1 LLQKFRL
8 APAVLMLTLCTHV
21 AGDGLRLKKDVEL
34 IGSAAVGKDAPVFI
48 VADQIE
54 STQKNVVEAEGQ
66 VEVRRAGQ
74 VLFAD
79 WLRYDLNLDEIRARG
94 QVRLEKPS
102 LVVTGDTLRLKL
114 DDHSGE
120 IDKPVYQF
128 VDNPRRGD
136 ATHIEF
142 INDNQYRLQDA
153 TYTTCP
159 ADQLDW
165 QLKAENLDID
175 KSSEV
180 GTARNVT
187 LDFLGTPV
195 FYSPWL
201 NFPLTTA
208 RKSGFLAP
216 TAGSTQAGGF
226 DIVTPYYLNLA
237 PNYDATLYPRW
248 LSKRGLQ
255 LGVDFRDLHENS
267 SGNTML
273 QYLAD
278 DQETGTSRWGAF
290 LKQQLHTDGGLTAGF
305 DYNRVSDDNYFR
317 DLSSQ
322 ASLTSQTNLNQEV
335 WLGLNR
341 GWWSLDVRMQNFQT
355 LQDPSAPI
363 VPPYFRVPQVS
374 LHAAQTFAYGLQFSL
389 DAAATRFT
397 HPTLVDG
404 ARLLATPTLT
414 LPLTYAAGYLTPKLD
429 WHLSHYNL
437 GNLNNL
443 NDTAPERSL
452 SYSIPIASIDAGL
465 FLERPFSFNGQNYV
479 QTLEPRAFYVYAPY
493 VNQNAAPIFDTTVL
507 DFSYVQMFSDNSFI
521 GGDRVNNAN
530 QMTLALT
537 SRFTESDSGIERLKL
552 TLAQRYYFT
561 TQLVTLH
568 PTDPPVRDGQ
578 ATDLLLAVSG
588 QVTKAWRAATG
599 WQVDSSTGQTQNLTL
614 DTSYRPGPGRTLN
627 FGYRFINGSTE
638 QVDLSAQWPLSTRWQ
653 GMFRYNYSLLDKT
666 LVEGLAGLEYN
677 AGCWAVRGVF
687 QHLVVSQS
695 QTNNS
700 VFFQL
705 ELNGM
710 GQLGINPLKVL
721 KQSIPGYMATDDFT
735 ETPTP

>member
-1 LLQKFRL
+1 
-8 APAVLMLTLCTHV
+8 MLTVCTHA

-66 VEVRRAGQ
+66 VEVRQAGQ

-79 WLRYDLNLDEIRARG
+79 WLRYDRNLDEIRARG
-94 QVRLEKPS
+94 QVRLEQPT
-102 LVVTGDTLRLKL
+102 LVVTGDTLRFML

-120 IDKPVYQF
+120 IDKPVYQL

-136 ATHIEF
+136 ARHIEF
-142 INDNQYRLQDA
+142 INDNQYQLQDA

-159 ADQLDW
+159 VDQLDW

-175 KSSEV
+175 RSSEV
-180 GTARNVT
+180 GAARNVT
-187 LDFLGTPV
+187 LEFLGTPV

-201 NFPLTTA
+201 DFPLTNA

-216 TAGSTQAGGF
+216 TAGSTQASGF
-226 DIVTPYYLNLA
+226 DIVMPYYLNLA
-237 PNYDATLYPRW
+237 PNYDATLHPRW
-248 LSKRGLQ
+248 LSKRGFQ

-267 SGNTML
+267 SGDTVL
-273 QYLAD
+273 QYLPD
-278 DQETGTSRWGAF
+278 DKETGTSRWGAF
-290 LKQQLHTDGGLTAGF
+290 LKQQMHTAGGLTAGF
-305 DYNRVSDDNYFR
+305 DYNRVSDNNYFR

-322 ASLTSQTNLNQEV
+322 AALTSQTNLNQEV

-355 LQDPSAPI
+355 LQNLSAPI
-363 VPPYFRVPQVS
+363 EPPYFRVPQVR
-374 LHAAQTFAYGLQFSL
+374 LNAAQTFAYGLQFSL

-404 ARLLATPTLT
+404 TRYLATPSLK

-429 WHLSHYNL
+429 WHLTHYNL
-437 GNLNNL
+437 DNL
-443 NDTAPERSL
+443 DVSVQERSL
-452 SYSIPIASIDAGL
+452 SFSIPIASLDAGL
-465 FLERPFSFNGQNYV
+465 FLERPFSFNGQNYL

-493 VNQNAAPIFDTTVL
+493 VNQNAAPIFDTSVL

-530 QMTLALT
+530 QLTLALT
-537 SRFTESDSGIERLKL
+537 SRFIESDSGIERLKL

-568 PTDPPVRDGQ
+568 PTDPPTRDGQ
-578 ATDLLLAVSG
+578 ATDLLIAASG

-599 WQVDSSTGQTQNLTL
+599 WQVDSSTGHTQNLTL
-614 DTSYRPGPGRTLN
+614 DASYRPGPGRTLN
-627 FGYRFINGSTE
+627 FGYRFIDQSTD
-638 QVDLSAQWPLSTRWQ
+638 QIDLSAQWPLSTRWQ
-653 GMFRYNYSLLDKT
+653 GMFRYNYSLQDST

-700 VFFQL
+700 LFFQL

-721 KQSIPGYMATDDFT
+721 KQSIPGYVPTDDFT